1 MTRRLQRHSLAKH
14 SGEPGTY
21 LLTTSDP
28 PARSPAPAHQTRT
41 RALAATVPSGRTF
54 PTPPAPVQT
63 RAGLGTAFFPSLDV
77 STGSGCPQATM
88 PSPPLSHPGREGSFR
103 PVTKVNMDM
112 IRGAYERFTAEH
124 ILKTAMQPGKAWC
137 HKK

>member
-1 MTRRLQRHSLAKH
+1 
-14 SGEPGTY
+14 
-21 LLTTSDP
+21 
-28 PARSPAPAHQTRT
+28 
-41 RALAATVPSGRTF
+41 
-54 PTPPAPVQT
+54 
-63 RAGLGTAFFPSLDV
+63 
-77 STGSGCPQATM
+77 M
-88 PSPPLSHPGREGSFR
+88 PSPPLSHPGREGSFH

>member
-1 MTRRLQRHSLAKH
+1 MSQPAQVVRKRVLPTEDDSQVFAPTDFYSGLRKSLGPFATNS
-14 SGEPGTY
+14 SGFT
-21 LLTTSDP
+21 
-28 PARSPAPAHQTRT
+28 
-41 RALAATVPSGRTF
+41 
-54 PTPPAPVQT
+54 
-63 RAGLGTAFFPSLDV
+63 
-77 STGSGCPQATM
+77 TM